1 MCDSNKISTIRL
13 DRQWSEVLLTL
24 LFALI
29 SSQFVVLAAASRLA
43 IELRGLH
50 AYADRES
57 VSAGEDIRFHVSSQ
71 VPYRFKVTRLGLL
84 VDDRTSDVTVYRADK
99 AAPARVQPI
108 HPGSYVRVNNG
119 LRTLAA
125 LTSGHVTDLKTRILK
140 IAIANRTHN
149 RS

>member
-29 SSQFVVLAAASRLA
+29 SSQFVGLAAASRLA

-71 VPYRFKVTRLGLL
+71 VP
-84 VDDRTSDVTVYRADK
+84 
-99 AAPARVQPI
+99 
-108 HPGSYVRVNNG
+108 
-119 LRTLAA
+119 
-125 LTSGHVTDLKTRILK
+125 
-140 IAIANRTHN
+140 
-149 RS
+149 